1 MSYQNWKPTV
11 LTKNDKKTD
20 KELKQNAL
28 NDKSSQAFVKG
39 PKGNLDGKKIHK
51 ILESESF
58 EVQTIP
64 TEVRLEISKSRQEK
78 GWTHQDLSNY
88 SGISVQDIKQIENGK
103 ATYNKAVVQ
112 KLKNAFANKP
122 AKKKESIDE

>member
-1 MSYQNWKPTV
+1 MSHQNWKPTV
-11 LTKNDKKTD
+11 LTKHETKTD

-28 NDKSSQAFVKG
+28 NDKSTQAFVKG

-58 EVQTIP
+58 EVKTIP
-64 TEVRLEISKSRQEK
+64 TEVRLEISKARQDK
-78 GWTHQDLSNY
+78 GWTHQDLSKY

-103 ATYNKAVVQ
+103 ATFNKAVVQ
-112 KLKNAFANKP
+112 KLKNAFSQHP
-122 AKKKESIDE
+122 AKTE